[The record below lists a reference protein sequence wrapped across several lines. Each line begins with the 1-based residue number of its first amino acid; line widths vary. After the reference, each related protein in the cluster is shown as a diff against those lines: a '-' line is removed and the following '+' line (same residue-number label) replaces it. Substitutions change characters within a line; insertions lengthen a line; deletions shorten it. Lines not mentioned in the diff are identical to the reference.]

1 MKDKRFTYTKVVHF
15 NNCDECP
22 HRYFQ
27 GTDDDCDHDGCELLN
42 QYIHCYLNSGDKDFR
57 NSDGILDDCPYLKD
71 NSKIEE
77 D

>member
-1 MKDKRFTYTKVVHF
+1 MEDKRFTYTKIVHF
-15 NNCDECP
+15 NNCSDCP
-22 HRYFQ
+22 HNCFHGEDYE
-27 GTDDDCDHDGCELLN
+27 CNHDECELLN
-42 QYIHCYLNSGDKDFR
+42 QYIHCYLIDGDKDFR